1 MNQVL
6 AEIMRTGLTKTA
18 DGNGSIK
25 VHSAISK
32 DEGEFLQRCV
42 REVAPAVSLEIGLA
56 HGISALFIC
65 DALRPEARHI
75 IIDPNQHDSWDG
87 IGLANLTRAGFGNQI
102 HLIEK
107 PSYQALAQ
115 LEVTGQR
122 IDFAFIDGWH
132 TFDFTLVDFFYIDRM
147 LNVGGIVAFDDA
159 NWPAVRKVCRFVNSN
174 LSYSVFGVEGSDE
187 KPRMK
192 HRLLKQLLNRR
203 PFRSMLRPEIIYS
216 NEGLA
221 GSCIAFRKTEDDTRR
236 WDHYRDF

>member
-75 IIDPNQHDSWDG
+75 IIDPNQHGGAWGDSWDG
-87 IGLANLTRAGFGNQI
+87 IRLANLTRAGFGNQI
-102 HLIEK
+102 HLI
-107 PSYQALAQ
+107 
-115 LEVTGQR
+115 
-122 IDFAFIDGWH
+122 
-132 TFDFTLVDFFYIDRM
+132 
-147 LNVGGIVAFDDA
+147 
-159 NWPAVRKVCRFVNSN
+159 
-174 LSYSVFGVEGSDE
+174 
-187 KPRMK
+187 
-192 HRLLKQLLNRR
+192 
-203 PFRSMLRPEIIYS
+203 
-216 NEGLA
+216 
-221 GSCIAFRKTEDDTRR
+221 
-236 WDHYRDF
+236 